1 MDSETEAVV
10 VTCILI
16 EEEDKKRKEAGKK
29 RRRKRHWVHNI
40 NRKRSVFGE
49 FSTLF
54 PDLLEDDAK
63 FFQYLRMSHEKFD
76 YLLHLLVPDLTRKN
90 TRFRSVIGPKER
102 LSLCLR

>member
-10 VTCILI
+10 VTCIRI
-16 EEEDKKRKEAGKK
+16 EEEDKKRKEAERK

-54 PDLLEDDAK
+54 PDLL
-63 FFQYLRMSHEKFD
+63 
-76 YLLHLLVPDLTRKN
+76 
-90 TRFRSVIGPKER
+90 
-102 LSLCLR
+102 